1 MVMEDMIVLGI
12 TSINVILTALLLVLF
27 TKSYKTVKSRLTLG
41 LVFFAAAFLLENLM
55 NLYFYNAILIAGVL
69 GTTTYHLVVAVI
81 EMLALIAILYVN
93 WK

>member
-12 TSINVILTALLLVLF
+12 TGINVILTAVLLVLF
-27 TKSYKTVKSRLTLG
+27 TKSYKTVKSQLTLG

-55 NLYFYNAILIAGVL
+55 NLYFYNAILLVGVL
-69 GTTTYHLVVAVI
+69 GTTTYHLMVAVI

>member
-1 MVMEDMIVLGI
+1 MIVLGI
-12 TSINVILTALLLVLF
+12 TGINVILTAVLLVLF
-27 TKSYKTVKSRLTLG
+27 TKSYKTVKSQLTLG

-55 NLYFYNAILIAGVL
+55 NLYFYNAILLVGVL
-69 GTTTYHLVVAVI
+69 GTTTYHLMVAVI

>member
-12 TSINVILTALLLVLF
+12 TSINIILTALLLILF

-55 NLYFYNAILIAGVL
+55 NLYFYNAILTAGVL
-69 GTTTYHLVVAVI
+69 GTTTYHLIVAVI